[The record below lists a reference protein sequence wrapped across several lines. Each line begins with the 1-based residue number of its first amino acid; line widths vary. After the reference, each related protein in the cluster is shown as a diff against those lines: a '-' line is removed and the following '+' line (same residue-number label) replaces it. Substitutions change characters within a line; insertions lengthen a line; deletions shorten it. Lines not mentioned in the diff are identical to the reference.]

1 MVKDNITITDNI
13 SIKDKIFVIRNV
25 QVMIDEDL
33 ALLYGVETKQLNK
46 AVNRNIARFPE
57 NFRFQLTQDEY
68 DNLRFQNGTSSLDE
82 SLKSQFATSSSSKQ
96 HGGRR
101 YLPYVFTEQG
111 VSMLSAVLRSQ
122 TAIEVSIKIIDTFVN
137 MRKFISQNN
146 YLFQRM
152 DLLEEKQKNT
162 DQKVDEILN
171 AIESKNTTIKQGVFF
186 EGQFFDA
193 YIFISDILKN
203 AKKSITLID
212 NYIDENTL
220 LHLSSNKDLNINII
234 TKSLTKELKVIIE
247 KFNKQYK
254 NLKVFEYS
262 KSHDRFLIIDEK
274 IIYHIGASLKD
285 LGNKWFAFSKLEDD
299 NFELLKRID
308 NILGNK

>member
-1 MVKDNITITDNI
+1 MKDNLTIIDDI
-13 SIKDKIFVIRNV
+13 SIKDKIFVIRNT
-25 QVMIDEDL
+25 QVMIDKDL
-33 ALLYGVETKQLNK
+33 AELFGTTTKAFNQ
-46 AVNRNIARFPE
+46 AVNRNIDRFPSD
-57 NFRFQLTQDEY
+57 FRFQLNETEKNELVTNCD
-68 DNLRFQNGTSSLDE
+68 RFKTLKHSTSN
-82 SLKSQFATSSSSKQ
+82 
-96 HGGRR
+96 
-101 YLPYVFTEQG
+101 PYAFTEQG
-111 VSMLSAVLRSQ
+111 VSMLSAILKSDI
-122 TAIEVSIKIIDTFVN
+122 AIETSIRIIREFVN

-299 NFELLKRID
+299 NFELLKRIA

>member
-1 MVKDNITITDNI
+1 MEINDLTIINNQTIENRIYTLRDI
-13 SIKDKIFVIRNV
+13 
-25 QVMIDEDL
+25 QVMLDEDL
-33 ALLYGVETKQLNK
+33 AVLYGVETKVFNQ
-46 AVNRNIARFPE
+46 AVKRNIERFPE
-57 NFRFQLTQDEY
+57 KFRFQLTQEEY
-68 DNLRFQNGTSSLDE
+68 DNLRFQSGTSSLGSSLRSQIVTLE
-82 SLKSQFATSSSSKQ
+82 SQRGKHRK
-96 HGGRR
+96 

-111 VSMLSAVLRSQ
+111 VSMLSAVLRSE
-122 TAIEVSIKIIDTFVN
+122 TAVEVSI
-137 MRKFISQNN
+137 KFISQNN

-203 AKKSITLID
+203 AKKSITLVD

-234 TKSLTKELKVIIE
+234 TKSLTKELKLIIE

-262 KSHDRFLIIDEK
+262 KSHDKFLIIDEK

>member
-1 MVKDNITITDNI
+1 MKDNLTIIDDI
-13 SIKDKIFVIRNV
+13 SIKDKIFVIRNT
-25 QVMIDEDL
+25 QVMIDKDL
-33 ALLYGVETKQLNK
+33 AELFGTTTKAFNQ
-46 AVNRNIARFPE
+46 AVNRNIDRFPSD
-57 NFRFQLTQDEY
+57 FRFQLNETEKNELVTNCD
-68 DNLRFQNGTSSLDE
+68 RFKTLKHSTSN
-82 SLKSQFATSSSSKQ
+82 
-96 HGGRR
+96 
-101 YLPYVFTEQG
+101 PYAFTEQG
-111 VSMLSAVLRSQ
+111 VSMLSAILKSDI
-122 TAIEVSIKIIDTFVN
+122 AIETSIRIIREFVN

-193 YIFISDILKN
+193 YIFISDILKQ
-203 AKKSITLID
+203 AKKSIVLID
-212 NYIDENTL
+212 NYIDEKTL
-220 LHLSSNKDLNINII
+220 LHLASKTNKDLNINII
-234 TKSLTKELKVIIE
+234 TKSLTKELKLIIE

-299 NFELLKRID
+299 NFELLKRIA

>member
-1 MVKDNITITDNI
+1 M
-13 SIKDKIFVIRNV
+13 
-25 QVMIDEDL
+25 
-33 ALLYGVETKQLNK
+33 
-46 AVNRNIARFPE
+46 
-57 NFRFQLTQDEY
+57 
-68 DNLRFQNGTSSLDE
+68 DE

-101 YLPYVFTEQG
+101 YLPYVFTEQDI
-111 VSMLSAVLRSQ
+111 SMLSAVLRSQ

-193 YIFISDILKN
+193 YIFISDILKS

-212 NYIDENTL
+212 NYID
-220 LHLSSNKDLNINII
+220 
-234 TKSLTKELKVIIE
+234 
-247 KFNKQYK
+247 
-254 NLKVFEYS
+254 
-262 KSHDRFLIIDEK
+262 
-274 IIYHIGASLKD
+274 GSLKD

-299 NFELLKRID
+299 NLELLGKVRD
-308 NILGNK
+308 VLGVRK

>member
-1 MVKDNITITDNI
+1 MEINDLTIINNQTIENRIYTLRDI
-13 SIKDKIFVIRNV
+13 
-25 QVMIDEDL
+25 QVMLDEDL
-33 ALLYGVETKQLNK
+33 AVLYGVETKVFNQ
-46 AVNRNIARFPE
+46 AVKRNIERFPE
-57 NFRFQLTQDEY
+57 KFRFQLTQEEY
-68 DNLRFQNGTSSLDE
+68 DNLRFQSGTSSLGSSLRSQIVTLE
-82 SLKSQFATSSSSKQ
+82 SQRGKHRK
-96 HGGRR
+96 

-122 TAIEVSIKIIDTFVN
+122 TAIEVSIKI
-137 MRKFISQNN
+137 ISQNN

-212 NYIDENTL
+212 NYI
-220 LHLSSNKDLNINII
+220 
-234 TKSLTKELKVIIE
+234 
-247 KFNKQYK
+247 
-254 NLKVFEYS
+254 
-262 KSHDRFLIIDEK
+262 
-274 IIYHIGASLKD
+274 GASLKD
-285 LGNKWFAFSKLEDD
+285 LSNKWFAFSKLEDD
-299 NFELLKRID
+299 NLELLGKVRD
-308 NILGNK
+308 VLGVRK

>member
-1 MVKDNITITDNI
+1 MKNIVVYNTGELEVNVSIEEETLWLNQKQLGELFNVEIHTINYHIKNIFKQKELEKIPTIRKIRIVQQEGNRKVEREVEHYNLDMII
-13 SIKDKIFVIRNV
+13 SIGYRVNSITS
-25 QVMIDEDL
+25 
-33 ALLYGVETKQLNK
+33 TKFRQWATSILK
-46 AVNRNIARFPE
+46 EYISKGYAVNTHKITEYRLANLE
-57 NFRFQLTQDEY
+57 NDMQIIKSKIKNDT
-68 DNLRFQNGTSSLDE
+68 LD
-82 SLKSQFATSSSSKQ
+82 L
-96 HGGRR
+96 
-101 YLPYVFTEQG
+101 
-111 VSMLSAVLRSQ
+111 
-122 TAIEVSIKIIDTFVN
+122 
-137 MRKFISQNN
+137 
-146 YLFQRM
+146 
-152 DLLEEKQKNT
+152 
-162 DQKVDEILN
+162 
-171 AIESKNTTIKQGVFF
+171 KQGIFY

-212 NYIDENTL
+212 NYIDGNTL

-299 NFELLKRID
+299 NFELLKRIA

>member
-1 MVKDNITITDNI
+1 MVKDNLTIIDDI
-13 SIKDKIFVIRNV
+13 SIKDKIFVIRNT
-25 QVMIDEDL
+25 QVMIDKDL
-33 ALLYGVETKQLNK
+33 AELFGTTTKAFNQ
-46 AVNRNIARFPE
+46 AVNRNIDRFPSD
-57 NFRFQLTQDEY
+57 FRFQLNETEKNELVTNCD
-68 DNLRFQNGTSSLDE
+68 RFKTLKHSTSN
-82 SLKSQFATSSSSKQ
+82 
-96 HGGRR
+96 
-101 YLPYVFTEQG
+101 PYAFTEQG
-111 VSMLSAVLRSQ
+111 VSMLSAILKSDI
-122 TAIEVSIKIIDTFVN
+122 AIETSIRIIREFVN

-193 YIFISDILKN
+193 YIFISDILKQ
-203 AKKSITLID
+203 AKKSIVLID
-212 NYIDENTL
+212 NYIDEKTL
-220 LHLSSNKDLNINII
+220 LHLASKTNKDLNINII
-234 TKSLTKELKVIIE
+234 TKSLTKELKIIIE

-285 LGNKWFAFSKLEDD
+285 LGNKWFAFSKLEND
-299 NFELLKRID
+299 NLELLGKVN
-308 NILGNK
+308 NILEGKH

>member
-1 MVKDNITITDNI
+1 MVKDSITIIDNI

-122 TAIEVSIKIIDTFVN
+122 TAIEVSIKII
-137 MRKFISQNN
+137 SQNN

-193 YIFISDILKN
+193 YIFISDILKS

-212 NYIDENTL
+212 NHID
-220 LHLSSNKDLNINII
+220 
-234 TKSLTKELKVIIE
+234 
-247 KFNKQYK
+247 
-254 NLKVFEYS
+254 
-262 KSHDRFLIIDEK
+262 
-274 IIYHIGASLKD
+274 GSLKD
-285 LGNKWFAFSKLEDD
+285 LANKWFAFSKLEDD
-299 NFELLKRID
+299 NLELLGKVRD
-308 NILGNK
+308 VLGVRK

>member
-1 MVKDNITITDNI
+1 MVKDSITIIDNI

-101 YLPYVFTEQG
+101 YLPYVFTEQDI
-111 VSMLSAVLRSQ
+111 SMLSAVLRSQ

-193 YIFISDILKN
+193 YIFISDILKS

-212 NYIDENTL
+212 NYID
-220 LHLSSNKDLNINII
+220 
-234 TKSLTKELKVIIE
+234 
-247 KFNKQYK
+247 
-254 NLKVFEYS
+254 
-262 KSHDRFLIIDEK
+262 
-274 IIYHIGASLKD
+274 GSLKD
-285 LGNKWFAFSKLEDD
+285 LANKWFAFSKLEDD
-299 NFELLKRID
+299 NLELLGKVRD
-308 NILGNK
+308 VLGVRK